1 MTPLQR
7 SAIGIGMLV
16 VGALALLAAAWI
28 AWAAAQRWLAVSGTR
43 DALAMLR
50 SDRPAEMR
58 KLALAAAEWAPE
70 DPVPALLAADLGSA
84 DAVARLEALAPRCER
99 ADDRQA
105 VLAAVGLSRALQ
117 GRPSEVDLDGTADG
131 RLIAAIAAASAG
143 RDPGR
148 LKAVPG
154 DAPPHLSV
162 LRAAHTVLM
171 RRAWG
176 AGKVSET
183 AAHAGAL
190 LLLRPRAAEAP
201 LLRLVVGACSAL
213 MDDAEV
219 IRLAEGVQ
227 EGREPAVRALAAL
240 LPQRRAALA
249 AKWPAAV
256 EGLP

>member
-1 MTPLQR
+1 MSPAQR

-16 VGALALLAAAWI
+16 GGAVALLAAAWI
-28 AWAAAQRWLAVSGTR
+28 AWAAAQRWMAVSGTR
-43 DALAMLR
+43 EALAMLR
-50 SDRPAEMR
+50 SDKPVEMR
-58 KLALAAAEWAPE
+58 KLALAAGEWAPE

-84 DAVARLEALAPRCER
+84 EAVERLEALAQRCER

-105 VLAAVGLSRALQ
+105 VLAAIGLARALQ
-117 GRPSEVDLDGTADG
+117 GKAPGVDLDGSADG
-131 RLIAAIAAASAG
+131 RLIAAVAAAASG
-143 RDPGR
+143 RDPGK

-162 LRAAHTVLM
+162 LRAAHTVLL

-190 LLLRPRAAEAP
+190 LLLQPRAAEAP

-249 AKWPAAV
+249 AKWPASV